1 MSIDKTIR
9 RVTDLREQ
17 ERESYRYWQ
26 SQSVGDRLTAVWDV
40 SEAAY
45 AFAAGF
51 KGAPLHDDR
60 SPERTPMRV
69 QRLGGNKLASGRD
82 QDSDESKRF

>member
-26 SQSVGDRLTAVWDV
+26 SLSVGDRLTAVWDL

-45 AFAAGF
+45 DFAAAF
-51 KGAPLHDDR
+51 KGVTSHDDQGHER
-60 SPERTPMRV
+60 PLARIERTR
-69 QRLGGNKLASGRD
+69 R
-82 QDSDESKRF
+82 